1 MKNENDNIEEVII
14 TVDTD
19 RGKMDCVVINVFE
32 IGDRAYI
39 ALMPKD
45 TDEILIFR
53 YRELNDDSI
62 EISGIEDDK
71 EFSEALDK
79 FDSLM
84 IDIQDE

>member
-62 EISGIEDDK
+62 EISGIKDDK